1 MVKCHI
7 PEMLSDLAFLGNPT
21 YQWWFFNFLR
31 ISVKKQSYRDSKLKR
46 HFGLKME
53 YPIPT
58 YSKNDH
64 SHHVQYFICFF
75 LQGVGK
81 TQKPKTKVRASE
93 RPSVSRGWLQ
103 WLVYFL
109 FLKIIALGA
118 SSLADFFTLRKC
130 PLDSTLARGC
140 TIFVDWKGMNLVK
153 NSILLMIIRYHK
165 CHVHMI
171 LYKYV

>member
-75 LQGVGK
+75 FYKGWE
-81 TQKPKTKVRASE
+81 KPKSPKQKSE
-93 RPSVSRGWLQ
+93 RPSVRASRGVGCSGWSTSCS
-103 WLVYFL
+103 W
-109 FLKIIALGA
+109 K
-118 SSLADFFTLRKC
+118 SSLWAPVPWPTSSPFGNVPWTRLLHAVAQFLWIERGWIWLR
-130 PLDSTLARGC
+130 
-140 TIFVDWKGMNLVK
+140 
-153 NSILLMIIRYHK
+153 IRY
-165 CHVHMI
+165 C
-171 LYKYV
+171 

>member
-21 YQWWFFNFLR
+21 YQWCVFNFLR

-64 SHHVQYFICFF
+64 SHHVQYFISFFF
-75 LQGVGK
+75 LQGVGIWPK
-81 TQKPKTKVRASE
+81 SPKQKSE

-109 FLKIIALGA
+109 FLKIIALGT

-130 PLDSTLARGC
+130 PLDADSRARGC
-140 TIFVDWKGMNLVK
+140 TIFVDFYRGWIWLR
-153 NSILLMIIRYHK
+153 IRY
-165 CHVHMI
+165 C
-171 LYKYV
+171 

>member
-1 MVKCHI
+1 MSYSRNVVRSRFFGQ
-7 PEMLSDLAFLGNPT
+7 PNLSMMIFQFLAYLSQKAIVQGFKTEKTLRLENGVPNPNIF
-21 YQWWFFNFLR
+21 QERSFPSF
-31 ISVKKQSYRDSKLKR
+31 SVFHL
-46 HFGLKME
+46 L
-53 YPIPT
+53 
-58 YSKNDH
+58 
-64 SHHVQYFICFF
+64 FF

-140 TIFVDWKGMNLVK
+140 TIFVD
-153 NSILLMIIRYHK
+153 
-165 CHVHMI
+165 
-171 LYKYV
+171 